1 MDSREIARLLLFLA
15 RLAGL
20 AAVVLTTVG
29 YTGLVIFYCCD
40 RWDGLP
46 LAGANVLF
54 ASLAVLG
61 IFTNG
66 ASLLFVAFIGSFF
79 LTAGWYALLN
89 GGFFSLVGVGNFS
102 YLFAGL
108 LAVVSAVAARA
119 HRREAGRQAST

>member
-1 MDSREIARLLLFLA
+1 MDSRDIARLLGFLA

-29 YTGLVIFYCCD
+29 YTGLVILDCCD
-40 RWDGLP
+40 RWDGLHMV
-46 LAGANVLF
+46 GAHVVL

-61 IFTNG
+61 IFTNR
-66 ASLLFVAFIGSFF
+66 ASLLFVAFVGSFF
-79 LTAGWYALLN
+79 FTAGWYALLG
-89 GGFFSLVGVGNFS
+89 GGFFSPIGVGNFS

-119 HRREAGRQAST
+119 HRREAARQAST

>member
-29 YTGLVIFYCCD
+29 YTGLLVFYCCD
-40 RWDGLP
+40 RWDGLH
-46 LAGANVLF
+46 LAAANVVL

-61 IFTNG
+61 VFTDRT
-66 ASLLFVAFIGSFF
+66 SLLFVAFVGSFF
-79 LTAGWYALLN
+79 FIAGWYALLG
-89 GGFFSLVGVGNFS
+89 GGFFSPIGVGHFS

-119 HRREAGRQAST
+119 CRREAARQAST